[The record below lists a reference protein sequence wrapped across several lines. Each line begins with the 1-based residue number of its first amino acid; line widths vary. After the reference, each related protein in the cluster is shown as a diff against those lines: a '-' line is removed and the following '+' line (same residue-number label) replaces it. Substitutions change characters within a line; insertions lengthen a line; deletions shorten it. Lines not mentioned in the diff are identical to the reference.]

1 MQNLPI
7 SEILPHRLPMQETE
21 KSAEIYEAT
30 KRGKTLKTERE
41 KPQNRVQELLQTRF
55 LKAETAPFLLNLPPG
70 IHIASLQFALKARQ
84 QRCCLSYFP
93 PFSWQKHFMQRPIP
107 YPPKCKSSFCHKKRA
122 I

>member
-84 QRCCLSYFP
+84 QHCCLSYFP
-93 PFSWQKHFMQRPIP
+93 PFSWQKPFHAAANSLPAEMQI
-107 YPPKCKSSFCHKKRA
+107 KFLS
-122 I
+122 